1 MIDTGPCTE
10 DAHGCFWAPLVIFGS
25 QLNMNKLC
33 DGKVAVVTGA
43 ARGVG
48 REHALLLAKH
58 GAKVVVNDL
67 GATIDGSGADVSHA
81 QKSR

>member
-1 MIDTGPCTE
+1 
-10 DAHGCFWAPLVIFGS
+10 
-25 QLNMNKLC
+25 MNKLC

-81 QKSR
+81 QKVVDESFKNPIQ